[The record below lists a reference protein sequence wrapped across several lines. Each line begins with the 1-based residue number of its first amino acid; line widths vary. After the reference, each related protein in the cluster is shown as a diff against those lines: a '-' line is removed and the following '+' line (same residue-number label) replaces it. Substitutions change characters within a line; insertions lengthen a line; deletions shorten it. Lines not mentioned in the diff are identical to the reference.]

1 MLLITTALMIEAR
14 PLVAALG
21 LKAAGEGPFPFY
33 EGGGRILL
41 VTGTGTLRAS
51 AATGWALGRHPGIEA
66 ALNIGFCGASPGC
79 APLHSWRYVHSV
91 RDAATGRMSI
101 PDILLKHPFEEAAL
115 LTVPRV
121 VSEDAGQATLVDMEG
136 SGFYEAARQV
146 LPPDRIA
153 LLKWVSDALTG
164 RVEPAG
170 IARAYAAS
178 LGPVVAFIGNWG
190 GGETPSREAVG
201 DPLAEEI
208 LSRLRLTRTQETQLR
223 KWVAGYLSRGGDRAR
238 LLGVLPADMPD
249 TRPGNTRA
257 FNHLKN
263 VLES

>member
-14 PLVAALG
+14 PLVSALG
-21 LKAAGEGPFPFY
+21 LKAVGEGPFPVY
-33 EGGGRILL
+33 EGGDRFLL
-41 VTGTGTLRAS
+41 VTGTGSLRAS
-51 AATGWALGRHPGIEA
+51 AATGWALGHHPGIEA

-79 APLHSWRYVHSV
+79 APLHAWRYVHSV
-91 RDAATGRMSI
+91 RDETTGRMSI

-115 LTVPRV
+115 MTVPRV
-121 VSEDAGQATLVDMEG
+121 VSEDSGQATLVDMEG

-164 RVEPAG
+164 RIDPERA
-170 IARAYAAS
+170 ARAYAGS
-178 LGPVVAFIGNWG
+178 LEPVVAFIRNWG
-190 GGETPSREAVG
+190 GVGNPSREAVG

-208 LSRLRLTRTQETQLR
+208 LSRLRLTRTQESQLR
-223 KWVAGYLSRGGDRAR
+223 KWVSGYLARGGDRGR
-238 LLGVLPADMPD
+238 LTGILPADTPD

-257 FNHLKN
+257 FNHLRD